1 MSHSKISSVEDV
13 QPSVVRQKGDA
24 KQSENPLAFVIIFV
38 AAGALFLF
46 MLNK

>member
-13 QPSVVRQKGDA
+13 QSPVVRQKGEA
-24 KQSENPLAFVIIFV
+24 KQNENPLAFVIIFV
-38 AAGALFLF
+38 AAAALFLF